1 MKKWILLS
9 MGICLSLP
17 IIAQQSEKKDYL
29 VMDMVHH
36 NPGDAMTQTAFRNP
50 EKLASF
56 GMNGMVINEFKFPQC
71 AVSFSKFDKRIFP
84 KGSEERAWVEMLTK
98 EIRTQIDECHRNGL
112 QAFYFTDI
120 IVLPKKLVD
129 LYKDEI
135 CDEEGKI
142 SFEKPQDM
150 GDTPGDAEG
159 VVRAFSGNGWIGHS
173 YG

>member
-56 GMNGMVINEFKFPQC
+56 GMNGMVINERQGFIHKYPQYSGMRR
-71 AVSFSKFDKRIFP
+71 AVKIF
-84 KGSEERAWVEMLTK
+84 
-98 EIRTQIDECHRNGL
+98 
-112 QAFYFTDI
+112 F
-120 IVLPKKLVD
+120 
-129 LYKDEI
+129 
-135 CDEEGKI
+135 
-142 SFEKPQDM
+142 
-150 GDTPGDAEG
+150 
-159 VVRAFSGNGWIGHS
+159 
-173 YG
+173 